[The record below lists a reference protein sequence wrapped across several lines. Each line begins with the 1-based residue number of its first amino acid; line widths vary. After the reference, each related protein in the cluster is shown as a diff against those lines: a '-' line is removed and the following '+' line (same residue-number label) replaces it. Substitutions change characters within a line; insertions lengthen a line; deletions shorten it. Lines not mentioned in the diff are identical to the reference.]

1 MAVAGKRNEGA
12 RGARGL
18 ARWGVTRADVV
29 FAALTLVCAA
39 AVAARQWGGAGR
51 SAGSGQDAPAQAGGP
66 YAVVQNTEGFRE
78 ALPLGQDVSVTVT
91 SSRGT
96 NVVEVSGGRV
106 RVSSSDCANQ
116 VCVDA
121 GWVSEAGQTI
131 TCLPHQL
138 VVQVVDDPSD
148 ATPLS

>member
-1 MAVAGKRNEGA
+1 MAVAGKRDK
-12 RGARGL
+12 GARGL

-29 FAALTLVCAA
+29 FSALTLACAA
-39 AVAARQWGGAGR
+39 AVAAWQWGGVGR
-51 SAGSGQDAPAQAGGP
+51 SASSRQDAPTQAGGP

-78 ALPLGQDVSVTVT
+78 ALPLGRDASVIVT

-121 GWVSEAGQTI
+121 GWASEAGQTI

>member
-1 MAVAGKRNEGA
+1 MPGKRDG
-12 RGARGL
+12 GARGL
-18 ARWGVTRADVV
+18 SRWGVRRADIA
-29 FAALTLVCAA
+29 FAVLTLVCAA
-39 AVAARQWGGAGR
+39 AVALWQWGGVGR
-51 SAGSGQDAPAQAGGP
+51 SASSGQDASEQAAGP
-66 YAVVQNTEGFRE
+66 CAVVQNTEGFRE
-78 ALPLGQDVSVTVT
+78 VLPLAQDASVTVT

-96 NVVEVSGGRV
+96 NVVEVSDGRV

-121 GWVSEAGQTI
+121 GWASAAGQTI

-138 VVQVVDDPSD
+138 VVQVVDDPAD